1 MAKLNIKKGDT
12 VLVLTGK
19 DSNKTAEV
27 LECFPAENKV
37 TVKGI
42 NVLVKHN
49 KPRSAQDKGG
59 IVKVEG
65 KIPASNVMVVCP
77 TCNKATRVAIKVDEK
92 GNKVRVC
99 KKCGATLD
107 AAKKAT
113 AKKATKTAEVKAE
126 KAPATKKPAAKK
138 ATKATAAKAT
148 AKPVEKKAAKT
159 TAKPVEKKE
168 TKNTVKAEKAP
179 AAKKPAAKKA
189 TAKKEEK

>member
-92 GNKVRVC
+92 GNKVRAC

-113 AKKATKTAEVKAE
+113 AKKATTKTAEVKAE

-138 ATKATAAKAT
+138 ATKAT

>member
-12 VLVLTGK
+12 VLVITGK

-126 KAPATKKPAAKK
+126 EKPVAKK
-138 ATKATAAKAT
+138 ATT
-148 AKPVEKKAAKT
+148 KT
-159 TAKPVEKKE
+159 TAKKAEVKE
-168 TKNTVKAEKAP
+168 TKNTAKAEKAP

>member
-12 VLVLTGK
+12 VLVITGK

-126 KAPATKKPAAKK
+126 EKPAA
-138 ATKATAAKAT
+138 
-148 AKPVEKKAAKT
+148 KKAAKT

-168 TKNTVKAEKAP
+168 TKNTAKAEKAP

>member
-99 KKCGATLD
+99 KKCSATLD
-107 AAKKAT
+107 VAKKTTTKKAT
-113 AKKATKTAEVKAE
+113 TKTAEVKAEEKPVANKTTKTTAKTAEKKETKNTVKAE

-138 ATKATAAKAT
+138 AT
-148 AKPVEKKAAKT
+148 
-159 TAKPVEKKE
+159 
-168 TKNTVKAEKAP
+168 
-179 AAKKPAAKKA
+179 
-189 TAKKEEK
+189 AKKEEK

>member
-1 MAKLNIKKGDT
+1 MAKLNIKKGHT

-65 KIPASNVMVVCP
+65 KLPVSNVMVVCP

-113 AKKATKTAEVKAE
+113 AKKATTKTAEVKAE
-126 KAPATKKPAAKK
+126 EKPAAKK
-138 ATKATAAKAT
+138 ATKAPAAKAT
-148 AKPVEKKAAKT
+148 AK
-159 TAKPVEKKE
+159 TAEKKE

>member
-12 VLVLTGK
+12 VLVITGK

-126 KAPATKKPAAKK
+126 EKPAAKK
-138 ATKATAAKAT
+138 TTKAPAAKA
-148 AKPVEKKAAKT
+148 

-168 TKNTVKAEKAP
+168 TKNTAKAEKAP

>member
-113 AKKATKTAEVKAE
+113 AKKATTKTAEVKAE
-126 KAPATKKPAAKK
+126 EKPAA
-138 ATKATAAKAT
+138 
-148 AKPVEKKAAKT
+148 KKAAKT

-168 TKNTVKAEKAP
+168 TKNTAKAEKAP

>member
-12 VLVLTGK
+12 VLVITGK

-126 KAPATKKPAAKK
+126 EKPVAKK
-138 ATKATAAKAT
+138 ATT
-148 AKPVEKKAAKT
+148 KT
-159 TAKPVEKKE
+159 TAKTAEVKE
-168 TKNTVKAEKAP
+168 TKNTAKAEKAP

>member
-27 LECFPAENKV
+27 LECFPQENKV

-42 NVLVKHN
+42 NVLVKHH

-77 TCNKATRVAIKVDEK
+77 VCNKATRVAIKVEN
-92 GNKVRVC
+92 GEKVRVC
-99 KKCGATLD
+99 KKCKASLD
-107 AAKKAT
+107 AAKKAPAKKTTATKATKATAEVKEEKKAPVKKATT
-113 AKKATKTAEVKAE
+113 AKKAAPAKTAEVKEVKETKNTTKAA
-126 KAPATKKPAAKK
+126 KAPAEKKAPAAKK
-138 ATKATAAKAT
+138 AT
-148 AKPVEKKAAKT
+148 
-159 TAKPVEKKE
+159 
-168 TKNTVKAEKAP
+168 
-179 AAKKPAAKKA
+179 
-189 TAKKEEK
+189 TAKKEK

>member
-12 VLVLTGK
+12 VLVITGK

-42 NVLVKHN
+42 NVLVRHN

-126 KAPATKKPAAKK
+126 EKPVAKK
-138 ATKATAAKAT
+138 ATT
-148 AKPVEKKAAKT
+148 KT
-159 TAKPVEKKE
+159 TAKTAEVKE
-168 TKNTVKAEKAP
+168 TKNTAKAEKAP